1 MNQFEYIDATRGT
14 SDQQIIDIA
23 RDWVKGVVYNP
34 EEVDGAK
41 DIAIRRYIERYY
53 EGGWEAFLEEC
64 C

>member
-14 SDQQIIDIA
+14 EDKQIIDIA
-23 RDWVKGVVYNP
+23 RGWVMDCVDDP
-34 EEVDGAK
+34 ENVLSAPDK
-41 DIAIRRYIERYY
+41 DVRRYVEQFY